1 MSANIDTFQPQK
13 QSTLRRE
20 PLSELSHVHQR
31 VTELEKEVTNLK
43 AQISLILKLEEHYVE
58 DYDPT
63 WNNTFKGQQVRYIPK
78 EEEEWLKGPTTC
90 P

>member
-20 PLSELSHVHQR
+20 PLSELSHAHER
-31 VTELEKEVTNLK
+31 ITNLEKELTNLK
-43 AQISLILKLEEHYVE
+43 AQVSLILKLEEHYVE

-63 WNNTFKGQQVRYIPK
+63 WTNTLKRHTEKFN
-78 EEEEWLKGPTTC
+78 EWD
-90 P
+90 

>member
-1 MSANIDTFQPQK
+1 MREWKMSANIDTFQPQK

-31 VTELEKEVTNLK
+31 VTELEKEVTTLK
-43 AQISLILKLEEHYVE
+43 AQSSLILKLEENYVE

-63 WNNTFKGQQVRYIPK
+63 WNNQFKAHTEK
-78 EEEEWLKGPTTC
+78 FNEWV
-90 P
+90 

>member
-1 MSANIDTFQPQK
+1 MREWKMSANIDTFQPQK

-31 VTELEKEVTNLK
+31 VTELEKELTNLK
-43 AQISLILKLEEHYVE
+43 AQVSLILKLEEHYVE

-63 WNNTFKGQQVRYIPK
+63 WTNTLKAHTEKFN
-78 EEEEWLKGPTTC
+78 EWD
-90 P
+90 

>member
-63 WNNTFKGQQVRYIPK
+63 WTNNLKAHTEKFN
-78 EEEEWLKGPTTC
+78 EWD
-90 P
+90 

>member
-31 VTELEKEVTNLK
+31 VTELEKELTNLK
-43 AQISLILKLEEHYVE
+43 AQVSLILKLEEHYVE

-63 WNNTFKGQQVRYIPK
+63 WNNQFKAHTEK
-78 EEEEWLKGPTTC
+78 FNEWD
-90 P
+90 

>member
-63 WNNTFKGQQVRYIPK
+63 WNNTLKRHTEKFN
-78 EEEEWLKGPTTC
+78 EWD
-90 P
+90 

>member
-31 VTELEKEVTNLK
+31 VTELEKELTNLK
-43 AQISLILKLEEHYVE
+43 AKVNLILKLEEHYVE

-63 WNNTFKGQQVRYIPK
+63 WTNTLKRHTEKFN
-78 EEEEWLKGPTTC
+78 EWD
-90 P
+90 